1 MKRKFNIWNNSIHVI
16 FISIF
21 FIIACFI
28 SLNSCKKESSD
39 NTTVVAPKPFQG
51 PLNPSF
57 EEATA
62 DWKVGGS
69 DVARTTNTSFMPT
82 KGSWYMDLAPFTT
95 NNWYSAFAY
104 IYQENVDFSLSHTL
118 TFDYSLSGYGAK
130 EFVAILFTANGTD
143 TLWSKSFSGIQ
154 IPTTKKLNE
163 TITLPSL
170 PDKGKLTI
178 QTYAEGGQNTVFD
191 FQIDNIRVQ

>member
-1 MKRKFNIWNNSIHVI
+1 MVY
-16 FISIF
+16 
-21 FIIACFI
+21 CI
-28 SLNSCKKESSD
+28 SLSSCKKESND